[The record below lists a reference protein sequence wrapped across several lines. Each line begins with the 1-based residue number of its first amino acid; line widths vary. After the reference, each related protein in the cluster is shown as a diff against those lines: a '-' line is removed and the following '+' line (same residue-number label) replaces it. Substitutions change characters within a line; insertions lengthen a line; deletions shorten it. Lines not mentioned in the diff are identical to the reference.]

1 MQELH
6 EIYNLALPYSL
17 NILPTICHIKF
28 LSLYPI
34 LKSFIPLIY
43 YINKPMSNKL
53 WPFKKRYLAT
63 VFSKSFSVVMKLSK
77 MLIKLALQNYI
88 TISIFFLVLNVSLI
102 SNKAPKLHS
111 VICSEVN
118 TASITEHYCKGD
130 GVVISSLF
138 LWKLLLFIA
147 KKIYN
152 VLCNFVCD
160 ILCLK
165 LLESINSHS

>member
-1 MQELH
+1 
-6 EIYNLALPYSL
+6 
-17 NILPTICHIKF
+17 
-28 LSLYPI
+28 
-34 LKSFIPLIY
+34 
-43 YINKPMSNKL
+43 MSYKL
-53 WPFKKRYLAT
+53 WLFKKRYLAI

-88 TISIFFLVLNVSLI
+88 TISIFFFFFFLMLNVSLI

-118 TASITEHYCKGD
+118 TASITEHYCQVD

-147 KKIYN
+147 KKIYK

-160 ILCLK
+160 LLCLK